1 MTRIRKKSPSIAEQL
16 PKQMARILYNTLIQE
31 TQRSSTE
38 SRAMSDSEPSRQN
51 HEISSQDVLLAQ
63 DSSKKQLDPKLYYKL
78 HSTDAIPASFYG
90 LPKIH
95 KADVPLRP
103 ITSAIG
109 SPTYQL
115 SKHLANILSP
125 LQNNK
130 YTVKNSVSFVEK
142 IRTLTVNPDEIFVSF
157 DVVSLF
163 TCIPSNLAV
172 EVVKERLYSDSSSS
186 ERTNLSVEN
195 IIKLLEFVLDSNF
208 FVFQGTNYKQI
219 FGCPM
224 GSPVSAIL
232 ANLVMEYVE
241 EKALSSAPHPPKWW
255 FRYVDDSHVCLK
267 KEFVD
272 EFHSHLNSINQHIK
286 FTIEVETEGS
296 IAFLDTKTTR
306 QVDGSIAVSVYRK
319 ATHTDRYLDF
329 NSYHHTQHKH
339 SVVRT
344 LMDRAK
350 NIPSTEEEVSS
361 ESNRVLNALAANNY
375 PINFIRNGR
384 QSNAEQKSGAN
395 VVEQRGLVVLP
406 YAKGF
411 SERISRVLKGFNV
424 KVAHKPIRSI
434 ANILKKP
441 KDKISEESSKGVV
454 YKIKC
459 KDCACVYIGQTS
471 RALKTRIKEHA
482 KAITTMDRNSLLAE
496 HHLLN
501 DHEIDLKNVDII
513 DRSSVWR
520 QRLFLEAW
528 HSVRDGNAINEH
540 VAFPNIYKKLNNF

>member
-51 HEISSQDVLLAQ
+51 HEISSQDVLLAQQ

-441 KDKISEESSKGVV
+441 KDKISEESSKGV
-454 YKIKC
+454 KFSPLSRNP
-459 KDCACVYIGQTS
+459 YICFYSGDLRPASKRKVRLDEVDGKTDTKPMYNPSSRCDAYRCEWGWAQSESDAWKPQWTTSPKASTVCQGAGEMRVQT
-471 RALKTRIKEHA
+471 
-482 KAITTMDRNSLLAE
+482 
-496 HHLLN
+496 
-501 DHEIDLKNVDII
+501 
-513 DRSSVWR
+513 
-520 QRLFLEAW
+520 
-528 HSVRDGNAINEH
+528 
-540 VAFPNIYKKLNNF
+540 